1 MSSTHQEETAQ
12 QQSCGNAEQM
22 AEMQRLKEELEL
34 QETLAA
40 IRHKIV
46 VLSGK
51 GGVGKSS
58 VAANL
63 SVAISRKGLKT
74 GLLDTDLHGPS
85 IPTLL
90 GMEGKAPIMQDE
102 RMTPVAFND
111 TLKVMSVGLLLEDNS
126 EALVWRGPAK
136 HGVIRDL
143 LSLVEWGELEYL
155 VVDCPPG
162 TGDEPLSIIQLLQN
176 VDGAV
181 IVTTPQ
187 DLALMDVRKSVTFC
201 RHLNLPIIGII
212 ENMSGFVCPHCNKEV
227 DIFKSGGGKRLA
239 EEMGIP
245 FLGSIP
251 IDPAMVAA
259 ADDGRPFM
267 AEISESP
274 AAKAMVDAFEKV
286 LAFTEDKGAN

>member
-1 MSSTHQEETAQ
+1 MSSTHQEETPQ
-12 QQSCGNAEQM
+12 QQSCGNSEQM

-34 QETLAA
+34 QETLSA

-90 GMEGKAPIMQDE
+90 GMEGRAPIMQDE

-111 TLKVMSVGLLLEDNS
+111 NLKVMSVGLLLEDRS

-212 ENMSGFVCPHCNKEV
+212 ENMSGYACPHCNKKV

-286 LAFTEDKGAN
+286 LAFTEEKGAN